1 VSRVKPVHELVEVV
15 TEMPTEIDMWP
26 LAGIPLL
33 IFMARVTDV
42 SLGTMRI
49 ILVSRGQRRTAPLIG
64 FVEILVW
71 LVALGQVVQNLDRPI
86 NYLAYAGGYA
96 TGTWVGLLVDEKL
109 ALGLLAVR
117 IITQRD
123 AKGLVDKLQEARF
136 GVTSVA
142 ARGLQ
147 GRVRLVFTV
156 VRRRD
161 FRRLQELIQLE
172 SPQAF
177 VSVSDV
183 RLTSKGYF
191 SPPISSYPRLLE
203 MLRKK

>member
-1 VSRVKPVHELVEVV
+1 
-15 TEMPTEIDMWP
+15 MPTDLDLWP
-26 LAGIPLL
+26 FVGIPLL
-33 IFMARVTDV
+33 IFFARVTDV

-49 ILVSRGQRRTAPLIG
+49 VFVSRGQRRTAPLIG
-64 FVEILVW
+64 FFEILVW

-96 TGTWVGLLVDEKL
+96 TGTWVGLLLDEKL

-117 IITQRD
+117 IITRED
-123 AKGLVDKLQEARF
+123 AKGLIEKLGEGQF

-142 ARGLQ
+142 ARGLK
-147 GRVRLVFTV
+147 GRVRLIFTV

-161 FRRLQELIQLE
+161 LRKIQELIRLE
-172 SPQAF
+172 NPQAF

-183 RLTSKGYF
+183 RLASEGYF
-191 SPPISSYPRLLE
+191 TPPLSSYPRLLE